1 MDRSSVLNALP
12 LPAWSLVLC
21 AMVLWLA
28 GGSVLAAEPTTLEE
42 GGSFDVRSAYLE
54 PSDHVYHL
62 NATLDLAFSRAAA
75 QALRDGV
82 PVVVELDLD
91 VDRRRSLLPDARVAS
106 LVQRWQ
112 VSYHALSERYL
123 INNLNNG
130 EQASYASLADALG
143 ALSDVRRLPVVE
155 ESKMPPG
162 GHFEASV
169 RVIASIEGGLPSAL
183 KTMMF
188 WMDWKRTSEWYTWTV
203 RL

>member
-1 MDRSSVLNALP
+1 
-12 LPAWSLVLC
+12 
-21 AMVLWLA
+21 MVLWLA

>member
-1 MDRSSVLNALP
+1 MHRSSARYSRLLSAIPLAVCAL
-12 LPAWSLVLC
+12 LLGLI
-21 AMVLWLA
+21 A
-28 GGSVLAAEPTTLEE
+28 GNVFASEPTTLEE

-62 NATLDLAFSRAAA
+62 NATLDLALSRAAS
-75 QALRDGV
+75 QALTDGV
-82 PVVVELDLD
+82 PVVIELDLD
-91 VDRRRSLLPDARVAS
+91 IDRRRRLLPDVRVGS

-123 INNLNNG
+123 VNNLNSG
-130 EQASYASLADALG
+130 EQVSYGSLAAALA
-143 ALSDVRRLPVVE
+143 ALSDVRRLPVID
-155 ESKMPPG
+155 ESLLSSG
-162 GHFEASV
+162 SHYEASV
-169 RVIASIEGGLPSAL
+169 RIVASIEGGLPSAL